1 MRVRPSARCELL
13 SNYLDKLLA
22 WKPLQRVPLL
32 RIYTQIA
39 RLYAT
44 YVGQKRK
51 ISLIYT
57 PVILNKNG
65 LHFIHS
71 PLHQKGSKL

>member
-1 MRVRPSARCELL
+1 MRVRPCARCELL

-22 WKPLQRVPLL
+22 WNPLQRVPLL

-44 YVGQKRK
+44 YGGQKRK
-51 ISLIYT
+51 KFLTYT
-57 PVILNKNG
+57 PVFLNKNG